1 MEQWRGLRRTRF
13 DRLQK
18 RIRRDRTSRH
28 ALPQV
33 EVGASRDMLL
43 DEIQLYA
50 VWAAAGS
57 DLLFTPGHLA
67 GNPIF
72 KSYFADCT
80 LTVNFKGVAIHTRLT
95 WLHNRQTSIK
105 L

>member
-1 MEQWRGLRRTRF
+1 MEQWRGPRRTRCY
-13 DRLQK
+13 RLQK
-18 RIRRDRTSRH
+18 RIHRDRTARH

-33 EVGASRDMLL
+33 GVGASRDMLL
-43 DEIQLYA
+43 VEIQLYA
-50 VWAAAGS
+50 VWATSGS

-80 LTVNFKGVAIHTRLT
+80 LTVNFTGTAIHT
-95 WLHNRQTSIK
+95 
-105 L
+105 